1 MASVNPKQ
9 LRLRRKIMGKLSSKS
24 RTAPSSPLW
33 IVLEILRKI
42 LSFLF
47 GRGREPRELGPPRAS
62 PLRPLQLQRLENFYL
77 EEEPPEGFWEN
88 LAIVWAKS
96 CKALSLAVLE
106 RSGRGAHS
114 DEGVNLLSWL
124 LEHREK
130 WVDAEREAMVTESA
144 WLAAWLVHD
153 RLPPEIAAAIH
164 EVMRDH
170 SFEYLE
176 RIRNEPSFMDDW
188 QGSRERHYIVLTY
201 CVWGDRDLRGAAEW
215 ALSFAPNLAPEKKF
229 WPDRIHP
236 NPHYI
241 ALEIIFQSLNETC
254 WRMAGLST
262 GGLEFFPKLSELAEI
277 YFRSVNKRNRWVW
290 VEGYHQC
297 AEEYMDG
304 EEGCPNYIEWDED
317 GKGYVYDSNGIAPS
331 FWDFA
336 LWRLTQSGDYL
347 FPAYAVLGGMWSDER
362 QPWWSG
368 HGFHHRILLQHIYAT
383 NLAYWVL
390 CDSPPSLG
398 IIKLGSRFQT

>member
-1 MASVNPKQ
+1 
-9 LRLRRKIMGKLSSKS
+9 MGKLSSKS
-24 RTAPSSPLW
+24 RAAPPSLIR

-42 LSFLF
+42 LFFLF
-47 GRGREPRELGPPRAS
+47 RRGRKLRELGPPRAS
-62 PLRPLQLQRLENFYL
+62 PLRSFQLQRLEDCYL

-88 LAIVWAKS
+88 LAVVWAKS

-106 RSGRGAHS
+106 WAGRGAPS
-114 DEGVNLLSWL
+114 DEVINLLSWL
-124 LEHREK
+124 LGHREK

-153 RLPPEIAAAIH
+153 RLPPEMTVAIH
-164 EVMRDH
+164 EVMREH

-176 RIRNEPSFMDDW
+176 RIEGEPSFVDDW

-201 CVWGDRDLRGAAEW
+201 CMWGDRDLQGAAEW
-215 ALSFAPNLAPEKKF
+215 AISFALNLAPERRF

-241 ALEIIFQSLNETC
+241 ALEIIFQSLNEIC

-262 GGLEFFPKLSELAEI
+262 EGLEFFPKLLELAEI
-277 YFRSVNKRNRWVW
+277 YFRSVNKKNRWVW

-297 AEEYMDG
+297 AEEYLG
-304 EEGCPNYIEWDED
+304 EDEKCPGWVEWDEE
-317 GKGYVYDSNGIAPS
+317 GGGYVYDSNGIAPS
-331 FWDFA
+331 FWDFV
-336 LWRLTQSGDYL
+336 LWRLTQSGDHL
-347 FPAYAVLGGMWSDER
+347 FPAYGVLEGMWADER
-362 QPWWSG
+362 QPWWPA

-390 CDSPPSLG
+390 CDSPPA
-398 IIKLGSRFQT
+398 LGSIRG